1 MGEDDIKPPI
11 DDDNLSIT
19 SKGPALNQPPWD
31 AQYEKVLIEWA
42 DKAQC
47 YRWLHGRS
55 FALYRRKAMW
65 YTIPVIIMSTITG
78 TANFAQERFPEHIK
92 PIAVIA
98 IGSVNLIA
106 GIITTISQYL
116 KVNELLESHRVAN
129 LSWDKFVRDVKM
141 ELAKDPRE
149 HGDVPGQREPPITCM
164 TKFKETFDRLM
175 EVSPNIEDK
184 VIAEFAF
191 RFDDD
196 KIRITKELKARKQRI
211 LYGDE
216 SGEGVA
222 PWLRPCV
229 KFCKCYDCFSDPR
242 EVEKRRKLTE
252 KKERETQWKVAN
264 PRKSIRDFYD
274 LEAQLFP
281 KDLDIP
287 STPKSDNIAQKVK
300 DEISKKNKSTI
311 YLRKP
316 DILGELNSVELDVH
330 PWREEE
336 DEKKRNGPDL
346 QAKALAKAEFE
357 KENKQALERSNQA
370 DKIRQEVLAQEEE
383 ADKIELTKIKE
394 SIANRITTYIIKFK
408 AKWHR
413 VPLVDDVIEA
423 LSDIDE
429 NEIRCHDLLIDKEN
443 EYTIA

>member
-1 MGEDDIKPPI
+1 MGDADIKP
-11 DDDNLSIT
+11 DNDDNLST
-19 SKGPALNQPPWD
+19 DGSKGPSLVQPPWD
-31 AQYEKVLIEWA
+31 EQYEKVLIEWA

-55 FALYRRKAMW
+55 YALYRVKAMW

-78 TANFAQERFPEHIK
+78 TANFAQERFPENIK
-92 PIAVIA
+92 PIAVIT
-98 IGSVNLIA
+98 IGSINLIA

-116 KVNELLESHRVAN
+116 KVNELLESHRAAN

-175 EVSPNIEDK
+175 EVSPNIEDG

-191 RFDDD
+191 RFDED

-229 KFCKCYDCFSDPR
+229 KFCKCYDCFSDPKDVAKR
-242 EVEKRRKLTE
+242 EKKLE
-252 KKERETQWKVAN
+252 QKEREATWKTAN
-264 PRKSIRDFYD
+264 PRKSIKEFYD

-281 KDLDIP
+281 QDLDQP
-287 STPKSDNIAQKVK
+287 PTPKGENIALKIKQ
-300 DEISKKNKSTI
+300 EITMKNKKNVS
-311 YLRKP
+311 LRKP
-316 DILGELNSVELDVH
+316 DILGELNSVEHDIH
-330 PWREEE
+330 PWRDEEE
-336 DEKKRNGPDL
+336 QKKLNGPDL
-346 QAKALAKAEFE
+346 EAKALAKAEFE
-357 KENKQALERSNQA
+357 RDA
-370 DKIRQEVLAQEEE
+370 KIRKRQQNQEEILREQILAQEEE
-383 ADKIELTKIKE
+383 EHIIELQRMKD
-394 SIANRITTYIIKFK
+394 SISNRITNYIIKFK
-408 AKWHR
+408 SKWHR
-413 VPLVDDVIEA
+413 IPLADDVIEA

-429 NEIRCHDLLIDKEN
+429 DEIRSHELLIDSSSH
-443 EYTIA
+443 TVIA

>member
-1 MGEDDIKPPI
+1 MGDEDIKPEV
-11 DDDNLSIT
+11 DDDNLSIV
-19 SKGPALNQPPWD
+19 SKGPPANQPPWD

-55 FALYRRKAMW
+55 FAQYRRKAMW

-78 TANFAQERFPEHIK
+78 TANFAQERFPLDIK

-175 EVSPNIEDK
+175 EVSPNIEDD

-216 SGEGVA
+216 SGDGVA

-229 KFCKCYDCFSDPR
+229 KCMKCYDCFADPK
-242 EVEKRRKLTE
+242 EVEKRRLKQEE
-252 KKERETQWKVAN
+252 KDREVAWKAAN

-281 KDLDIP
+281 KNTDQP
-287 STPKSDNIAQKVK
+287 ATPKSDNIAQKVK
-300 DEISKKNKSTI
+300 DEITKKNKSAVF
-311 YLRKP
+311 LRKP

-330 PWREEE
+330 PWRAQEEE
-336 DEKKRNGPDL
+336 KKLNGPDL
-346 QAKALAKAEFE
+346 EAKALAKAE
-357 KENKQALERSNQA
+357 LERDAKLQQRRNNQ
-370 DKIRQEVLAQEEE
+370 DEVIRQQVLAQEEE
-383 ADKIELTKIKE
+383 AEKIEFMKIKE
-394 SIANRITTYIIKFK
+394 SIANRITTYITKFK

-429 NEIRCHDLLIDKEN
+429 DEIRSHDLLIDKEN

>member
-1 MGEDDIKPPI
+1 MSEEIEIKPT
-11 DDDNLSIT
+11 DDDNLSII
-19 SKGPALNQPPWD
+19 SKGPPVNQPPWD
-31 AQYEKVLIEWA
+31 ASNEKVLIEWA

-65 YTIPVIIMSTITG
+65 FTIPVIIMSTITG
-78 TANFAQERFPEHIK
+78 TANFAQERFPENIK
-92 PIAVIA
+92 SLAVII

-149 HGDVPGQREPPITCM
+149 HGDVPSQREPPITCL

-175 EVSPNIEDK
+175 EVSPNIEDN

-191 RFDDD
+191 RFDED
-196 KIRITKELKARKQRI
+196 KIRISKELKSRKQRI

-216 SGEGVA
+216 SGDGVA

-229 KFCKCYDCFSDPR
+229 KFFKCYDCFTDPKDI
-242 EVEKRRKLTE
+242 EKRKK
-252 KKERETQWKVAN
+252 KKEQKNREIEWRQLN
-264 PRKSIRDFYD
+264 PRSSIKDFYD
-274 LEAQLFP
+274 IEAQINKRDTPTSP
-281 KDLDIP
+281 KGRE
-287 STPKSDNIAQKVK
+287 KEIAQKVK
-300 DEISKKNKSTI
+300 DEISKKNKTSV

-316 DILGELNSVELDVH
+316 DILGELNSVEHDIH
-330 PWREEE
+330 QWRIEEE
-336 DEKKRNGPDL
+336 EKKLSSPDIE
-346 QAKALAKAEFE
+346 AKELAKKEFE
-357 KENKQALERSNQA
+357 KETNKRLQLQNQEKLLLEQIELKRM
-370 DKIRQEVLAQEEE
+370 EEE
-383 ADKIELTKIKE
+383 EQELIRIKQNVN
-394 SIANRITTYIIKFK
+394 NRITEYVTKFK
-408 AKWHR
+408 IKWHR
-413 VPLVDDVIEA
+413 TPLVDDVIEA

-429 NEIRCHDLLIDKEN
+429 NDIRTHELLNDNVIE
-443 EYTIA
+443 A

>member
-1 MGEDDIKPPI
+1 MGKEDETTPAN
-11 DDDNLSIT
+11 DDNLST
-19 SKGPALNQPPWD
+19 DGSKGPSLIQPPWD

-55 FALYRRKAMW
+55 FALYRIKAMW

-78 TANFAQERFPEHIK
+78 TANFAQERFPENIK

-141 ELAKDPRE
+141 ELAKDPRD

-175 EVSPNIEDK
+175 EVSPNIEDA

-191 RFDDD
+191 RFDED

-216 SGEGVA
+216 SGDGVA

-229 KFCKCYDCFSDPR
+229 KFFKCYDCFSDPK
-242 EVEKRRKLTE
+242 EVEKRE
-252 KKERETQWKVAN
+252 KKKEQKQRETKWKEAN
-264 PRKSIRDFYD
+264 PRKSIKEFYD

-281 KDLDIP
+281 TP
-287 STPKSDNIAQKVK
+287 PGTPTPKNEIAMKVK
-300 DEISKKNKSTI
+300 QEITMKNKKNVS
-311 YLRKP
+311 LRKP
-316 DILGELNSVELDVH
+316 DILGELNSVELDIH

-336 DEKKRNGPDL
+336 EEKKLTGPDL
-346 QAKALAKAEFE
+346 EAKALAKAEFE
-357 KENKQALERSNQA
+357 RDAKLRQRQQNQEE
-370 DKIRQEVLAQEEE
+370 ILREQILAQEEE
-383 ADKIELTKIKE
+383 EHQIELQRIKD
-394 SIANRITTYIIKFK
+394 SISNRITTYIIKFK
-408 AKWHR
+408 SKWHR
-413 VPLVDDVIEA
+413 IPLADDVIEA

-429 NEIRCHDLLIDKEN
+429 EEIRSHELLIDSSSH
-443 EYTIA
+443 TVIA

>member
-1 MGEDDIKPPI
+1 MGKEDETLPAN
-11 DDDNLSIT
+11 DDNFST
-19 SKGPALNQPPWD
+19 DGSKGPSLVQPPWD

-55 FALYRRKAMW
+55 FALYRIKAMW
-65 YTIPVIIMSTITG
+65 FTIPVIIMSTITG
-78 TANFAQERFPEHIK
+78 TANFAQERFAPHIK

-98 IGSVNLIA
+98 IGSINLIA

-141 ELAKDPRE
+141 ELAKDPRD

-175 EVSPNIEDK
+175 EVSPNIEDA

-191 RFDDD
+191 RFDED
-196 KIRITKELKARKQRI
+196 KIRISKELKARKQRI

-216 SGEGVA
+216 SGDGVK
-222 PWLRPCV
+222 PWLRPAV
-229 KFCKCYDCFSDPR
+229 KFFKCYDCFSDPR
-242 EVEKRRKLTE
+242 AVEKRE
-252 KKERETQWKVAN
+252 KKKEQKERQSKWKTEN
-264 PRKSIRDFYD
+264 PRKSIKEFYD

-281 KDLDIP
+281 SP
-287 STPKSDNIAQKVK
+287 PGTPTTPQNEITMKVK
-300 DEISKKNKSTI
+300 QEITMKNKKNVS
-311 YLRKP
+311 LRKP
-316 DILGELNSVELDVH
+316 DILGELNSVEHDIH
-330 PWREEE
+330 PWRDEEE
-336 DEKKRNGPDL
+336 QKKLTGPDL
-346 QAKALAKAEFE
+346 EAKASAKAEFE
-357 KENKQALERSNQA
+357 RDAKIQQRRQNQEE
-370 DKIRQEVLAQEEE
+370 ILREQILAQEEQE
-383 ADKIELTKIKE
+383 NLIELQRMKD
-394 SIANRITTYIIKFK
+394 SISNRITNYIIKFK
-408 AKWHR
+408 SKWHR

-429 NEIRCHDLLIDKEN
+429 DEIRSHELIN
-443 EYTIA
+443 NSSNNVIA